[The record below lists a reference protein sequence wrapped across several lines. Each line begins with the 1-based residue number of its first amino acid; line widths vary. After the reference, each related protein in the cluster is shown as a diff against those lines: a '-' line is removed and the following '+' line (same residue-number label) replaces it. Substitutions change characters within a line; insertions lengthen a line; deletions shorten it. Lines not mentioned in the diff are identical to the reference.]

1 MKKITVLVVVIG
13 IPLGETLIRK
23 KIRLYPNGFFLRI
36 VSFKGFEFD
45 KIQEATRHSTEI
57 EYLVFF
63 FLK

>member
-45 KIQEATRHSTEI
+45 KFKKQPGTQLKLSTWS
-57 EYLVFF
+57 FSF
-63 FLK
+63 